1 VQLHLASLGVEQEV
15 GFYAVYY
22 GIGLRSQEAREQLAQ
37 LSLASRFFLT
47 SSLSFPEEAREEIS
61 SSNPTLLTW
70 KENSQINFTAVA

>member
-37 LSLASRFFLT
+37 LSLASRFLT